1 MAENEKINID
11 FLWQSYV
18 NGDDHC
24 LSLIYNECI
33 NSLLSYGLKF
43 TSDRDLVHDCL
54 QELFIDLFVKKQ
66 KTGAKIQKLKPYLFV
81 AVRNGIIKRIVKE
94 NRLRP
99 LNIDE
104 INQPD
109 FHVDYS
115 AEQETI
121 KKEISSEMNEKL
133 ASAVGHLPPRQKEIV
148 YLKFEEELDYNDIA
162 QIMGISVESARKS
175 MHRAILAL
183 RNVLDKESF
192 YTVLMIIAKKIDFD
206 VPVLRS

>member
-1 MAENEKINID
+1 MAETEKTSID

-24 LSLIYNECI
+24 LSLIYNGCV
-33 NSLLSYGLKF
+33 NNLLSYGLKF
-43 TSDRDLVHDCL
+43 TTDRDLVHDCL
-54 QELFIDLFVKKQ
+54 QEVFIDLFVKKQ
-66 KTGAKIQKLKPYLFV
+66 KTGANIQKLKPYLFV

-99 LNIDE
+99 VNIDE

-121 KKEISSEMNEKL
+121 KKEISSEINEKL
-133 ASAVGHLPPRQKEIV
+133 ISAVGNLPSRQKEIV
-148 YLKFEEELDYNDIA
+148 YLKFEEELDYKDIA

-192 YTVLMIIAKKIDFD
+192 YTVLMIIAKKIRF
-206 VPVLRS
+206 